1 VRLHAKNTCLPR
13 FIEFME
19 IKLQI
24 RFLTMKILINGP
36 VTLQVH
42 EDFIFLLKIWS

>member
-1 VRLHAKNTCLPR
+1 
-13 FIEFME
+13 
-19 IKLQI
+19 
-24 RFLTMKILINGP
+24 MKILINGP